1 MSPAHRRTYP
11 PRRTVFWCLN
21 FRFPESLQ
29 PVDSKRINRK
39 SCVRTPLTD
48 WRKTCSLYLTTE
60 SGILTIVYVIN
71 LLQYMDYW
79 IQLII
84 SMLQFISNM
93 PQLMWSWSRPMS
105 DKVCS
110 DMGIFNGSFVDHSW
124 ICLLDRAS
132 GYVDKS
138 FQKDSAHNRL
148 SSKAI
153 QIVLQWSLAAT
164 TVRTCFLQLLC
175 YCASSPVRGLRPV
188 TGLRRALF
196 FLMSVFTGNFWRNLP
211 YFLSVRSYPKYT
223 SYVCFNAR
231 DCVYKLQVS
240 APVI

>member
-105 DKVCS
+105 DKVYR

-124 ICLLDRAS
+124 ICLLDRTS

-138 FQKDSAHNRL
+138 SQGKQHTQPLIRASG
-148 SSKAI
+148 
-153 QIVLQWSLAAT
+153 
-164 TVRTCFLQLLC
+164 RTCSL
-175 YCASSPVRGLRPV
+175 
-188 TGLRRALF
+188 
-196 FLMSVFTGNFWRNLP
+196 
-211 YFLSVRSYPKYT
+211 
-223 SYVCFNAR
+223 
-231 DCVYKLQVS
+231 
-240 APVI
+240 